1 MLWGWSE
8 PFKVGAKNPLTSVA
22 FGALDA
28 YSANYQ
34 KRVLATMHQIEKRK
48 KGHFMFRIFFFCVF
62 FFRSKFFEQW
72 GMQIDDQRIKRTE
85 NHVEVIFH
93 ALKTQLT
100 IGRFTPRFKYI
111 SVLHL
116 PKLYLCFKVEV
127 SHDWSADQRIWGLT
141 YSLISLPL
149 K

>member
-1 MLWGWSE
+1 
-8 PFKVGAKNPLTSVA
+8 
-22 FGALDA
+22 
-28 YSANYQ
+28 
-34 KRVLATMHQIEKRK
+34 
-48 KGHFMFRIFFFCVF
+48 
-62 FFRSKFFEQW
+62 
-72 GMQIDDQRIKRTE
+72 MQIDDQRIKRTE